1 MGKSAK
7 VTVQEVDA
15 AAFHLLN
22 TDFKGVKAFSEG
34 ANALCAQTVGVSRDA
49 LLQCGRLRLV
59 ARLAKVLRLLSQ
71 PGERLS
77 NAARDWAK
85 TPSIDALLE
94 VRDIGLEEGPA
105 SSAASSDR
113 LSREVFQAAC
123 KLSREMLPKHGEEDP
138 IEASGDS
145 QASTVP
151 GEASG
156 PAASSEGRALKRYK
170 PGKPAVQGDADQRP
184 SRGGPNIFD
193 DPLVSEL
200 PSFEDGLPGRPSNKR
215 VHSFAQTLEGDTF
228 VAQGGAPK
236 ARKEYSAWT
245 PVEGCDLSYLNK
257 ESISFTI
264 TVDPYYG
271 NLSLTRAQVSGPK
284 EKSSVYSK
292 ASESTESSGP

>member
-1 MGKSAK
+1 M
-7 VTVQEVDA
+7 Q
-15 AAFHLLN
+15 
-22 TDFKGVKAFSEG
+22 
-34 ANALCAQTVGVSRDA
+34 
-49 LLQCGRLRLV
+49 
-59 ARLAKVLRLLSQ
+59 
-71 PGERLS
+71 GES
-77 NAARDWAK
+77 
-85 TPSIDALLE
+85 
-94 VRDIGLEEGPA
+94 
-105 SSAASSDR
+105 
-113 LSREVFQAAC
+113 
-123 KLSREMLPKHGEEDP
+123 
-138 IEASGDS
+138 
-145 QASTVP
+145 
-151 GEASG
+151 
-156 PAASSEGRALKRYK
+156 
-170 PGKPAVQGDADQRP
+170 ADQRP

-245 PVEGCDLSYLNK
+245 PVKGFNLSYLNK

-264 TVDPYYG
+264 AVDPYYG